1 MNTLQTL
8 HRLEHECPVLSSE
21 EQHCPLL
28 GQCIK
33 YRLPVRDQVKLMML
47 LEVWENHHW
56 SFIARVKIG
65 RLVRK
70 LRRANKKEQ
79 GNGSTD

>member
-1 MNTLQTL
+1 MDTLQAL
-8 HRLEHECPVLSSE
+8 PRLEQGCPVLSKE
-21 EQHCPLL
+21 EQYCPLL

-33 YRLPVRDQVKLMML
+33 YRLPVRDQVRLTML
-47 LEVWENHHW
+47 LEVWENQHW
-56 SFIARVKIG
+56 SFIALVKIG